1 MIRLIAYAVATI
13 VATLTVGTISERLIS
28 FDSPESVLLFGG
40 VAGIINAFI
49 KPVLKLLTLPLSC
62 LTFGLFAVVLNAL
75 LFGLGVWLTPGV
87 ETPTVWGVLI
97 GSVVASLATGVIF
110 SVLDEQ

>member
-1 MIRLIAYAVATI
+1 MIRLVAYAVATI

-28 FDSPESVLLFGG
+28 FDSPEAVLLFGAIAG
-40 VAGIINAFI
+40 VINGFI

-75 LFGLGVWLTPGV
+75 LFGLGAWLTPGV
-87 ETPTVWGVLI
+87 STSTWGAVI
-97 GSVVASLATGVIF
+97 GSIVASLATGVIF
-110 SVLDEQ
+110 SVIDEQ